1 MGRSFVF
8 SAPMAAYL
16 SDELSDEQPLWL
28 LIFSTARAGSMKNR
42 EISRCKLAN
51 FCVNFD
57 DLNPPH
63 CRDTDP

>member
-8 SAPMAAYL
+8 LAPMAAYL

-28 LIFSTARAGSMKNR
+28 LIFSTTRAGSMKNR
-42 EISRCKLAN
+42 EISWCQLAN

-57 DLNPPH
+57 DLNPPR
-63 CRDTDP
+63 CRDDDP